1 MGPLVGLIPMAC
13 LAAVLIMVSYNMSG
27 WRTFVWLMKN
37 PKSDFIVMIVTFVLT
52 VIFNLTIAIE
62 IGLLLAVALFLK
74 RTNEATVI
82 RTFSGELDPGKNNDL
97 RLHGQDLEKL
107 HIPAY
112 TEVYEI
118 DGPYFFGIANKF
130 DEISRHIGMDDQKVR
145 IIRMRKVS
153 FIDSTGMHNLEQL
166 YHRSKKCGIQL
177 VLSGVNQ
184 HIYKALDKA
193 GLVKLIGKE
202 NIRDHING
210 ALARAGEI
218 VGEDIAAN

>member
-1 MGPLVGLIPMAC
+1 
-13 LAAVLIMVSYNMSG
+13 
-27 WRTFVWLMKN
+27 
-37 PKSDFIVMIVTFVLT
+37 
-52 VIFNLTIAIE
+52 
-62 IGLLLAVALFLK
+62 LLLAIALFLK

-82 RTFSGELDPGKNNDL
+82 RSFSGELDPKKNNDL

-107 HIPAY
+107 HIPAH

-130 DEISRHIGMDDQKVR
+130 DEISRRIGMDDQKVR

-166 YHRSKKCGIQL
+166 YYRSKRSGIQL
-177 VLSGVNQ
+177 VLSGVNH
-184 HIYKALDKA
+184 HIFDTLQKA
-193 GLVKLIGKE
+193 GLVDLIGRE

-210 ALARAGEI
+210 ALSRAGEI
-218 VGEDIAAN
+218 VGEDIPAK